1 MEYYVVGIGD
11 ILWDCF
17 PDGLKIGGTPAN
29 FAYYAKQFGFESLM
43 ISAIG
48 KDSLGAAAKEVLDKI
63 GLDSVLEVVDY
74 PTGTVIINLDDKG
87 IPTYKII
94 EDVAYDYISYTPDI
108 EKIARKCNIVCF
120 GTLAQRNH
128 VTRDTIMKFLDAMPQ
143 TESTYKVFDINL
155 RQSFYSKE
163 IIAESLN
170 HCNVFKINDEELAA
184 SRKCSVM
191 DLYRIGKHA

>member
-108 EKIARKCNIVCF
+108 AKIARKCNIVCF

-191 DLYRIGKHA
+191 NLYRIGKHA